1 MRRCRNG
8 RNAKK
13 CAIVEGLRGLL
24 IGAPIR
30 YRRHVQAQCDGVH
43 EGRMMRKLFL
53 VVLSGAFALSISG
66 CQLFGGGGEDQADT
80 SEVVVPVPE
89 EPAEAGA
96 EAEAEEALPTPPE
109 ASDLTSAELI
119 QSTDADARVQQISS
133 GVGAREDPFANLP
146 IPPPPVP
153 VSQIQPGTPG
163 GRTAPGGGATP
174 GGRTPTTPA
183 NPPNVQPRTPNQPG
197 PGQGQPSGSQPGGQQ
212 PSSPLAPGNIAVA
225 PTPSV
230 ELATAV
236 VVTGV
241 VEVGGVD
248 YAIVDVPN
256 EPSRYVREGQRIA
269 NGQVLVKRIEV
280 REGGEPRV
288 ILEQNGVEVARR
300 VGEGAVAE
308 EATA

>member
-1 MRRCRNG
+1 
-8 RNAKK
+8 
-13 CAIVEGLRGLL
+13 
-24 IGAPIR
+24 
-30 YRRHVQAQCDGVH
+30 
-43 EGRMMRKLFL
+43 MRKLFL

-80 SEVVVPVPE
+80 GEVVVPVPE
-89 EPAEAGA
+89 EPAEAEGDAAA
-96 EAEAEEALPTPPE
+96 EGETPAEDPLTTPPA
-109 ASDLTSAELI
+109 ASDLASAELI

-146 IPPPPVP
+146 IPPPPTP
-153 VSQIQPGTPG
+153 VSQIQPGAPG
-163 GRTAPGGGATP
+163 GPSPGGGGAPGGGATP
-174 GGRTPTTPA
+174 GGGGTTSPGNRTPATPA
-183 NPPNVQPRTPNQPG
+183 NPPNVRPG
-197 PGQGQPSGSQPGGQQ
+197 GGAGQPATGQR
-212 PSSPLAPGNIAVA
+212 PSSPLDPGNIAVA
-225 PTPSV
+225 PTPPTD
-230 ELATAV
+230 LATAV

-288 ILEQNGVEVARR
+288 ILEQNGVEIARR
-300 VGEGAVAE
+300 VGEGAVE
-308 EATA
+308 EETTA